1 MNELMS
7 LWLPIIVSSVAV
19 FGASFLM
26 WMVLPFHKA
35 DWKSLPDEE
44 GFFRALQSAG
54 IGTGQYMF
62 PCCEDYS
69 KMKDPAFKKKWE
81 AGPHGMLRIC
91 GRAPNFGR
99 NLALTFLL
107 YVVAGIFVGYLGT
120 LALEPGAGFWSVLQV
135 TGAAGVLAY
144 VFASIPNAIFFGQP
158 LKSII
163 LNVVDGAL
171 YGVLTGVVFAWL
183 WPGPSLPDLPVP
195 L

>member
-19 FGASFLM
+19 FGASYLM

-62 PCCEDYS
+62 PGCEDYS
-69 KMKDPAFKKKWE
+69 MMKDPAFKKKWE

-91 GRAPNFGR
+91 GTAPNFGR
-99 NLALTFLL
+99 NLTLTFLF
-107 YVVAGIFVGYLGT
+107 YVVAGISVGYLGT
-120 LALEPGAGFWSVLQV
+120 LALEPGADFRSVFCF
-135 TGAAGVLAY
+135 TAFAGVLAY

-158 LKSII
+158 LKSIM
-163 LNVVDGAL
+163 LDVADGAI

-183 WPGPSLPDLPVP
+183 WPGLPELDIPVP